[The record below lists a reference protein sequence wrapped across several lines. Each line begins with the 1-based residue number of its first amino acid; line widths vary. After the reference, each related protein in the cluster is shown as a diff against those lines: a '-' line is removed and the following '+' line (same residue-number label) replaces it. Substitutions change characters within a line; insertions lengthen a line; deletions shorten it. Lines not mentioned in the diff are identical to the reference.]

1 MKTSFVSS
9 LFLAAVMCFSLSAQQ
24 STPSNTDQSSG
35 SGQSSQDVSQANQ
48 NQANQNQANQNST
61 SLPSTS
67 QNSSSQSS
75 STTDQSSSSSQ
86 ETSDQNSATTNQNP
100 PSSSQN
106 PANQNANE
114 QGNQGQVPT
123 YRVTVVERSTEA
135 VDYRDRGGTTQVDFK
150 GTTLAPRVTG
160 IAKVTGHTGRLA
172 IDANVRGLPT
182 PRTLGPEYLTYV
194 LWAITP
200 EGRAVNLGEMIPN
213 DDGNSRV
220 QVTTGLQ
227 VFGLIVTAEP
237 YFAVSR
243 PGNLVVAENIVRNDT
258 AGGIHPITAKF
269 DLIEKGQYTQQLT
282 PDQLPATTA
291 DKKVPL
297 QLLEAENAIA
307 IASAAGA
314 DTYAVDTL
322 GKAKAFLA
330 QGQDYY
336 RRKQGITPIGAVAR
350 AATQSAEDARL
361 LTIQKKQQEAAAA
374 ERQRAQDRIQAAQTQ
389 AEQQSARAAAAQE
402 DARQQTEQRALAD
415 QERQAAEQA
424 KLEAQQAAQQASEDR
439 AAAQQQLQAA
449 QQQQQALSAQAEQ
462 ARLQAQQADQA
473 RLQTEQQAEQQRQRL
488 LTQLNQVL
496 QTRDTARGLIVN
508 MSDVLFD
515 LNKATLRPGAK
526 LRLAKV
532 AGIILAYPDL
542 RLEIDGFTDNTGTPQ
557 YNQALSEKR
566 AAAVQDFLVS
576 QGVTPGNVNIK
587 GFGPQNPVAT
597 NATAAGRQ
605 MNRRVELVVSGTAI
619 GRSITPGVNGPGAPS
634 GTPGMSSTGSIGAT
648 GQTSAAPPATSAAPG
663 NSQTPA
669 TPGVSGSASGTVSA
683 PTTTVPSTQS
693 TPAAGTSPGVNTAP
707 ATTAPS
713 STPGNTGVPP
723 QGTGTTQQT
732 QPATQPPTQPTTSAP
747 PVPSPTPNPR

>member
-9 LFLAAVMCFSLSAQQ
+9 LILFTVMCFVLSAQQ
-24 STPSNTDQSSG
+24 STPS
-35 SGQSSQDVSQANQ
+35 A
-48 NQANQNQANQNST
+48 
-61 SLPSTS
+61 
-67 QNSSSQSS
+67 
-75 STTDQSSSSSQ
+75 TDQSSSSAQSSQ
-86 ETSDQNSATTNQNP
+86 DVDQANQN
-100 PSSSQN
+100 Q
-106 PANQNANE
+106 ANQNANE

-160 IAKVTGHTGRLA
+160 NAKVTGHTGRLA
-172 IDANVRGLPT
+172 IDANLRGLPT
-182 PRTLGPEYLTYV
+182 PRSFGPEYLTYV

-200 EGRAVNLGEMIPN
+200 EGRAVNLGEVIPN

-220 QVTTGLQ
+220 QVTSGLQ

-291 DKKVPL
+291 DKKIPL

-361 LTIQKKQQEAAAA
+361 LTLTKKQQEAAAA

-424 KLEAQQAAQQASEDR
+424 KLEADQAKQEAQQAAAQAAQDR

-449 QQQQQALSAQAEQ
+449 QQQQQVLSAQTEQ

-473 RLQTEQQAEQQRQRL
+473 RMQAVQQSEQQRQRL

-576 QGVTPGNVNIK
+576 QGVTSGSVNIK
-587 GFGPQNPVAT
+587 GFGQQNPVAT

-619 GRSITPGVNGPGAPS
+619 GRSITPGVNSPGSPT
-634 GTPGMSSTGSIGAT
+634 GTPGMSSTGSVGAT
-648 GQTSAAPPATSAAPG
+648 GQTSAAPPGTSASPG
-663 NSQTPA
+663 NPQTPA
-669 TPGVSGSASGTVSA
+669 TSGVSGSASGTVSA
-683 PTTTVPSTQS
+683 PTTTVPSTPS
-693 TPAAGTSPGVNTAP
+693 TPAAGTPPAANTAP
-707 ATTAPS
+707 ATSAPS
-713 STPGNTGVPP
+713 SNPPATTPGSTGVQP
-723 QGTGTTQQT
+723 QGTGTMQQT
-732 QPATQPPTQPTTSAP
+732 QPATQPPTQPTTTAP